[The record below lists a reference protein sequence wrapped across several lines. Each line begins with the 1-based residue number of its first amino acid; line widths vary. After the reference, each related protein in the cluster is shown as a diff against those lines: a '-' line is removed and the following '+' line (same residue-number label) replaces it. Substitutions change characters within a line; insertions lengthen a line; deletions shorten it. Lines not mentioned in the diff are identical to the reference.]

1 MTAWT
6 PQTRKQKDKQ
16 MFYKTLLAGAATL
29 LMTAPAFAEI
39 EVHDA
44 YARAATPT
52 SKTGAAFMMI
62 HNKAGEPDRLI
73 AARSEAAARVEL
85 HTHEEDAN
93 GVMRM
98 IHVEEGFDLP
108 TDGEIAM
115 KRGGKHV
122 MLMGLT
128 DSLEHGEMISLT
140 LTFETAGDVVVE
152 VPVDLERQDHG
163 NMNHGSDS

>member
-1 MTAWT
+1 MMKT
-6 PQTRKQKDKQ
+6 
-16 MFYKTLLAGAATL
+16 TLLAGAAAL
-29 LMTAPAFAEI
+29 LFAAPAFAEI

-44 YARAATPT
+44 YARSASPM
-52 SKTGAAFMMI
+52 SKTGAAFMVI
-62 HNKAGEPDRLI
+62 HNHGGAADRLI
-73 AARSEAAARVEL
+73 GVSSDAAARTEL

-115 KRGGKHV
+115 VRGGKHV

-128 DSLEHGEMISLT
+128 DSLDQGETVTIT
-140 LTFETAGDVVVE
+140 LTFEQAGDVVME

-163 NMNHGSDS
+163 GMDHGNHGSMNHGTDG

>member
-1 MTAWT
+1 ML
-6 PQTRKQKDKQ
+6 K
-16 MFYKTLLAGAATL
+16 KTLLSLALTAGLA
-29 LMTAPAFAEI
+29 APALAEI
-39 EVHDA
+39 EVHDP
-44 YARAATPT
+44 YARAATSM

-62 HNKAGEPDRLI
+62 HNHGGAPDRLI
-73 AARSEAAARVEL
+73 AASSDAAKRVEL

-128 DSLEHGEMISLT
+128 DPLEHGETVSIT

-163 NMNHGSDS
+163 GMDHSGHGHMNHGTDS